1 VAIDDLQH
9 LSSAYEAG
17 PRKIHPIY
25 QTSTGMAAVSSWWRR
40 LPLLQFSSSPKA
52 SYSLVNEV
60 DVSEQELGFSEPDS
74 QTSAEVGERS
84 PLLLGRQ
91 HFNNNTYVLTYVL
104 DPPTT
109 EHVFTDIRVSDGARS
124 HFGDVFVPRPIERI
138 DFASSTTRL
147 MYRAPREIIEAI
159 RIVPRLAL
167 VLSLTLKFWI
177 LVGLLVVFSL
187 VVTRE

>member
-1 VAIDDLQH
+1 
-9 LSSAYEAG
+9 
-17 PRKIHPIY
+17 
-25 QTSTGMAAVSSWWRR
+25 MAAVSSWWRS
-40 LPLLQFSSSPKA
+40 LPLLQSSSSPAPKA

-60 DVSEQELGFSEPDS
+60 NVSEQELGFSEPDS

-91 HFNNNTYVLTYVL
+91 HVNNNTYIL
-104 DPPTT
+104 DPPTP
-109 EHVFTDIRVSDGARS
+109 EYVFTDFYVSDNARLQSGDS
-124 HFGDVFVPRPIERI
+124 HPLPRPIERI

-147 MYRAPREIIEAI
+147 IYRAPREIIEAI

-177 LVGLLVVFSL
+177 HVGLLVVFSL
-187 VVTRE
+187 VVTRK

>member
-1 VAIDDLQH
+1 
-9 LSSAYEAG
+9 
-17 PRKIHPIY
+17 
-25 QTSTGMAAVSSWWRR
+25 MAAVSSWWRR
-40 LPLLQFSSSPKA
+40 LPLLQSSSSPASEA

-60 DVSEQELGFSEPDS
+60 NVSEQELGFSEPDS

-91 HFNNNTYVLTYVL
+91 HVNNNTYIL

-109 EHVFTDIRVSDGARS
+109 EYVFEHTGVHRSARHYEVENS
-124 HFGDVFVPRPIERI
+124 FSFLRPIERI

-147 MYRAPREIIEAI
+147 IYRAPREIIGAM

-177 LVGLLVVFSL
+177 LVGLLVIFSL
-187 VVTRE
+187 VVTRK

>member
-1 VAIDDLQH
+1 
-9 LSSAYEAG
+9 
-17 PRKIHPIY
+17 
-25 QTSTGMAAVSSWWRR
+25 MAAVSSWWRR
-40 LPLLQFSSSPKA
+40 LPLLQSSSSPASEA

-60 DVSEQELGFSEPDS
+60 NVSEQELGFSEPDS

-91 HFNNNTYVLTYVL
+91 HVNNNTYIL

-109 EHVFTDIRVSDGARS
+109 EYVFTDFYVSDNARLQSGYS
-124 HFGDVFVPRPIERI
+124 HPLPRPIERI

-147 MYRAPREIIEAI
+147 IYRAPREIIGAM

-187 VVTRE
+187 VVTRK

>member
-1 VAIDDLQH
+1 MAIDDLQY

-25 QTSTGMAAVSSWWRR
+25 QTSTGKAAVSSWRRR
-40 LPLLQFSSSPKA
+40 LPLLQSSSSPA

-60 DVSEQELGFSEPDS
+60 NVSEQELGFSEPDE

-91 HFNNNTYVLTYVL
+91 HVNNNTYVLTYVL

-124 HFGDVFVPRPIERI
+124 HFGDVFGDTRPIERI

-147 MYRAPREIIEAI
+147 IYRAPREIIEAI

-177 LVGLLVVFSL
+177 HVGLVVVFSF
-187 VVTRE
+187 VVTRK

>member
-40 LPLLQFSSSPKA
+40 LPLLQFSSPKA

-74 QTSAEVGERS
+74 QMSAEVGERS

-91 HFNNNTYVLTYVL
+91 HVNNNTYLL
-104 DPPTT
+104 GPPTT
-109 EHVFTDIRVSDGARS
+109 EYVFTDIDVSDNARS
-124 HFGDVFVPRPIERI
+124 QSGNSHPLPRPIERI
-138 DFASSTTRL
+138 EFASSTTRL

-167 VLSLTLKFWI
+167 VLLLTPKFWI
-177 LVGLLVVFSL
+177 HVGLLVVFSL
-187 VVTRE
+187 VVTRK